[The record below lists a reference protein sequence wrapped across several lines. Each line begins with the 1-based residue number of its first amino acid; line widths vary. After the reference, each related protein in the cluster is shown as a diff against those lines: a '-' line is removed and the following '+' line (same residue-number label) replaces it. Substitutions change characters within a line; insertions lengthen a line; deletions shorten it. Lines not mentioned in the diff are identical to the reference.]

1 MTYTESA
8 KELNRIAQ
16 KIYNCDN
23 TINLRDKL
31 VFEIMQCAEELKQF
45 KIDSTISV
53 SIPGEGVA
61 IPMLD
66 EFFTEFNQ
74 MKEELKL
81 QSSFNNDKL
90 VFISTRHMTELD
102 YFIFYSMQINVN
114 SLI

>member
-45 KIDSTISV
+45 
-53 SIPGEGVA
+53 IPDASNYTLV
-61 IPMLD
+61 
-66 EFFTEFNQ
+66 
-74 MKEELKL
+74 KEVKRILMEITK
-81 QSSFNNDKL
+81 
-90 VFISTRHMTELD
+90 VFILNRLFTGIKHIKRFMKSDL
-102 YFIFYSMQINVN
+102 
-114 SLI
+114 

>member
-45 KIDSTISV
+45 
-53 SIPGEGVA
+53 IPDASNYTLVKEVKR
-61 IPMLD
+61 ILMEITKVFILNRL
-66 EFFTEFNQ
+66 FTEIKRIKRF
-74 MKEELKL
+74 MKSDL
-81 QSSFNNDKL
+81 
-90 VFISTRHMTELD
+90 
-102 YFIFYSMQINVN
+102 
-114 SLI
+114 